1 MKKFEFRLQALLRVR
16 EFREKQVKSEL
27 GEILR
32 QIQQLKDLNL
42 QCDKDISE
50 AYLTQEKMLE
60 TMVDAQFLNFY
71 PYYIEGK
78 KQNIQNNEAKIFAL
92 KKRYDAKL
100 EELKQA
106 KADVHVIEGLKEKE
120 QVKHK
125 KAVDKHLQDILDESS
140 LRKEYMKRM
149 TKVSNNENNE

>member
-1 MKKFEFRLQALLRVR
+1 MKKFEFRLQALLKVR

-32 QIQQLKDLNL
+32 EIQQLKDVNA
-42 QCDKDISE
+42 QCDKDITE
-50 AYLTQEKMLE
+50 AYLAQEKMLE

-78 KQNIQNNEAKIFAL
+78 KQNIQNNESKIFSL
-92 KKRYDAKL
+92 NKRYDSKI
-100 EELKQA
+100 EELKRA

-120 QVKHK
+120 QVKHN
-125 KAVDKHLQDILDESS
+125 KAVNKHLQDILDESS

-149 TKVSNNENNE
+149 TKVSNDEKSE

>member
-1 MKKFEFRLQALLRVR
+1 MKKFEFRLQALLKVR
-16 EFREKQVKSEL
+16 EFREKQVKTEL

-32 QIQQLKDLNL
+32 EIGSLEEQNNNL
-42 QCDKDISE
+42 DREITE
-50 AYLTQEKMLE
+50 AYHSQEKMLE
-60 TMVDAQFLNFY
+60 ANVDAQFLNFY

-78 KQNIQNNEAKIFAL
+78 KNHIKNNESKIFAL

-120 QVKHK
+120 QTKHK
-125 KAVDKHLQDILDESS
+125 KEVDKRLQDILDEST

-149 TKVSNNENNE
+149 SKDERNDA

>member
-1 MKKFEFRLQALLRVR
+1 MKKFEFRLQALLKVR

-32 QIQQLKDLNL
+32 EIHLLKDENVKLD
-42 QCDKDISE
+42 QDITE
-50 AYLTQEKMLE
+50 AYQSQEKLMADA
-60 TMVDAQFLNFY
+60 VDAQFLNFY
-71 PYYIEGK
+71 PYFIEGK
-78 KQNIQNNEAKIFAL
+78 KKNILNNENKIFAL
-92 KKRYDAKL
+92 EKRYQAKL

-125 KAVDKHLQDILDESS
+125 KEVDKKLQEILDEST

-149 TKVSNNENNE
+149 TKVNNDE